1 MTKPAKPKGP
11 HRWSKGKSGNPSG
24 RPPRRVEEAYL
35 DATIGGCSLDDWS
48 EIVAKAVQDAREGNR
63 HARDFLARY
72 LLPEQAIKLLVSAR
86 DEEDRDV
93 RRVIE
98 VAIPEPRIG
107 PHGSQL
113 IEGETADDG

>member
-1 MTKPAKPKGP
+1 MKNRKSRDGKGRFLPGAK
-11 HRWSKGKSGNPSG
+11 SPSPG

-86 DEEDRDV
+86 DEEERDV